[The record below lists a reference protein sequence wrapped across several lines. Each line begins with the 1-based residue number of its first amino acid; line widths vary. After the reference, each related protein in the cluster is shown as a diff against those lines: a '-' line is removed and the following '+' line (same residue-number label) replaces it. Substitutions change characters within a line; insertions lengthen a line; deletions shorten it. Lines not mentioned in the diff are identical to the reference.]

1 MKVHKRKQNVKT
13 RQVCVCVYLSLI
25 VIKQNEAEQRQA
37 MKGFLRD
44 DDDDDESQQESV
56 GGEGGCDETHSQ

>member
-1 MKVHKRKQNVKT
+1 MCVSVCLS
-13 RQVCVCVYLSLI
+13 VCVSVCISLI

-44 DDDDDESQQESV
+44 DD
-56 GGEGGCDETHSQ
+56 ETTMSLSRNL